1 MELVS
6 LKLNNNKNIELH
18 DLLDIQGSIR
28 RIIIISA
35 YIDLDVIEDLIKY
48 LKKYKDNRSCPV
60 LKIFTDS
67 SSSCFYSDITIKE
80 KYEKLSQKIHKFC
93 SHDSGIFLVRAGKL
107 FHSKCFV
114 IESNTYRKFIIGSLN
129 LTKKGLNE
137 NEELILLGTTDLAKK
152 TKIFHLTNWIINEY
166 LQSLEEKSIK
176 VSEDTK
182 ARISPL
188 FLRHFL
194 LQGNIYYE
202 LKENDPFRFKLRL
215 PEKVTNVEAEEI
227 HPLLDGSIR
236 DSISIINLIKC
247 SEDQGGLGKELPK
260 KSKSKL
266 SWKKYCVE
274 TCYGFWSPSFFIKEI
289 SKVIEER
296 KKLRKP
302 YYQKIKT
309 IIVEERNNIFEKFK
323 VFIEDLNNYIC
334 KNYSDIEWD
343 YYQEKKI
350 HKAWDKWYK
359 NLEKKLN
366 NTEYYD
372 RLVSGITSASVPDV
386 WNDPLSSRE
395 FEESFLESIIYYW
408 SKEYSKETKNKI
420 AQVISKNLNLSD
432 DDKDNMDIERLKKL
446 IEEWL
451 QKYEGQ
457 EIFSDEDPN
466 VSGKM

>member
-1 MELVS
+1 MKLVS
-6 LKLNNNKNIELH
+6 LIANNDKNIYLH
-18 DLLDIQGSIR
+18 DLLNIKGSIR
-28 RIIIISA
+28 QIIIISG
-35 YIDLDVIEDLIKY
+35 YIDLDVVEELIDYLEDNHDGRVY
-48 LKKYKDNRSCPV
+48 PV

-67 SSSCFYSDITIKE
+67 SSSCFYSNKNIEE
-80 KYEKLSQKIHKFC
+80 KYKELSKRILKFC
-93 SHDSGIFLVRAGKL
+93 SSDSGIFLVRVGKL
-107 FHSKCFV
+107 FHSKCFI
-114 IESNTYRKFIIGSLN
+114 IESNNYRKFIIGSLN

-137 NEELILLGTTDLAKK
+137 NEELILLGTTDIAKK
-152 TKIFHLTNWIINEY
+152 TKILQLTNWIIDDY
-166 LQSLEEKSIK
+166 LQSLEKRSIK
-176 VSEDTK
+176 VSQNTET
-182 ARISPL
+182 RISPL
-188 FLRHFL
+188 FLRHIL

-215 PEKVTNVEAEEI
+215 PKELTDVQAQEI
-227 HPLLDGSIR
+227 HPLLDGSIK
-236 DSISIINLIKC
+236 DSISIIALITRRQV
-247 SEDQGGLGKELPK
+247 QGGLGKKLPEK
-260 KSKSKL
+260 LGSKL
-266 SWKKYCVE
+266 SWKKYCIE
-274 TCYGFWSPSFFIKEI
+274 TCYGFWSPSFFINKI
-289 SKVIEER
+289 SEVIEER

-302 YYQKIKT
+302 YYQKVKT

-334 KNYSDIEWD
+334 KNYSDIEWE
-343 YYQEKKI
+343 YYQDKKI
-350 HKAWDKWYK
+350 HKAWDKWYR

-432 DDKDNMDIERLKKL
+432 DDKKNMDIEKLKKL

-457 EIFSDEDPN
+457 EIFNDED
-466 VSGKM
+466 